1 MEKKLYRVVLKENN
15 HARADQKRNGYLAS
29 YGVIQEYTRG
39 EAIKKARAF
48 GGEIELVKHNILKS
62 MHKMSI
68 MTMPENV
75 LLDDVVK
82 LLKGREAFKDVTD
95 MSERIFQGDIFAEIS
110 GEIAEVE
117 KSELKGKLYELVPK
131 KVINQINE
139 LAQLVD
145 TDYVMITM
153 N

>member
-1 MEKKLYRVVLKENN
+1 
-15 HARADQKRNGYLAS
+15 
-29 YGVIQEYTRG
+29 
-39 EAIKKARAF
+39 
-48 GGEIELVKHNILKS
+48 
-62 MHKMSI
+62 